1 MFSALFRRSR
11 PATRPAVRFT
21 PRLEALDGRIAP
33 GGAYGGVLGDARLA
47 TASQVRSV
55 GPDHI
60 GEEIPQTGSNHA
72 AVHTA
77 VWGAD
82 RLGHPGQVDTFGG
95 MTGGVL

>member
-1 MFSALFRRSR
+1 MFQSQFRRPR

-47 TASQVRSV
+47 TAAEVRSV

-60 GEEIPQTGSNHA
+60 GEEIPQAGPTTPA
-72 AVHTA
+72 
-77 VWGAD
+77 
-82 RLGHPGQVDTFGG
+82 GHVDHFGG
-95 MTGGVL
+95 ISGSMI